1 MADAEFDP
9 GSIPSVVPMFPLPN
23 VVLFPRMFLP
33 LHIFEPRYRAMTQA
47 ALVGDRLIAMALLR
61 PGWKENYAGS
71 PAVHSVVGLGRIV
84 EDTRLDD
91 GRYNLVLYGA
101 ARLRLVAEVAQ
112 DPFRRV
118 QVEPLLERPAAG
130 AAYDRKRRLLLAFY
144 TQVLRQISKGPLAL
158 PPDDVPLGLLCDLLA
173 SLIAFDPA
181 TKQQLL
187 EELDVA
193 ARCDHLLDLLH
204 RMNVPGVGDSGGP
217 DRRPWPPGPS
227 LN

>member
-47 ALVGDRLIAMALLR
+47 ALEGDRVIAMALLR
-61 PGWKENYAGS
+61 PGWQENYAGS
-71 PAVHSVVGLGRIV
+71 PAVHPVVGLGRIV
-84 EDTRLDD
+84 EDNRLDD

-101 ARLRLVAEVAQ
+101 ARLRVVAELSQ
-112 DPFRRV
+112 DPYRRV
-118 QVEPLLERPAAG
+118 RVEPLVERPVSG
-130 AAYDRKRRLLLAFY
+130 PSYDRKRRLLLAFY
-144 TQVLRQISKGPLAL
+144 TQVLKQLTQGSLAQ
-158 PPDDVPLGLLCDLLA
+158 PPEDVPLGLLCDLLA

-181 TKQQLL
+181 SKQQLL

-193 ARCDHLLDLLH
+193 VRCDHLLDLLQ
-204 RMNVPGVGDSGGP
+204 RMNIPGVGDSGGP
-217 DRRPWPPGPS
+217 ARRPWPPGPS

>member
-47 ALVGDRLIAMALLR
+47 ALEGDRLIAMALLR
-61 PGWKENYAGS
+61 PGWQDNYAGS
-71 PAVHSVVGLGRIV
+71 PAVHSIVGLGRIV
-84 EDTRLDD
+84 EDNRLDD

-101 ARLRLVAEVAQ
+101 ARLRLVTEVSQ

-118 QVEPLLERPAAG
+118 QVEPLLERPATG

-144 TQVLRQISKGPLAL
+144 TQVLKQITQGALAL

-181 TKQQLL
+181 AKQHLL

-193 ARCDHLLDLLH
+193 ARCDHLLDLLQ
-204 RMNVPGVGDSGGP
+204 RMNVPGVGDAGGA
-217 DRRPWPPGPS
+217 DRRAWPPGPS